1 MTHMLAAVSGKRALA
16 GSPWAGHARPL
27 QAVQTSPQKNFKRPH
42 PCHNSDTTGWYD
54 GENGTGKETNYEKTR
69 PSAGRRAGPDRL
81 HRRTRGIAS
90 PAEAAPPAETAA
102 IGEAAAAFPVGTLQM
117 AIPQVMD
124 TGTAS
129 VEITF
134 TGLETEPILKLDYA
148 AGVQT
153 KLCDIDLSR
162 QIPVAIMQHGDTVEY
177 FWDSEGSTVFAHT
190 AIRPDGSV
198 EEQTIPEKFYP
209 NFYDEYAAYDIW
221 GTTCKRLDWQTG
233 ELTTASL
240 PFVQLDSVPGAVG
253 SRVLLTRIVSDTPL
267 PEGEGNEEMLDAVL
281 QNSLR
286 EYDFYDPATN
296 TIEKV
301 FDEPYYPED
310 RNELKSYLGY
320 CGDKLYFGVSCTD
333 GASALSR
340 KNTLV
345 SYDRTAGIWQE
356 ECSADAKSG
365 EYSGFWQFLQDGRLK
380 LVVLWRG
387 KDTLTLYSIDNGA
400 RYEVPYE
407 EAGPDA
413 TGNRNFPI
421 ALTDDGRILVTDGYI
436 DRSGVAA
443 SRYALIDLGAYLAGS
458 REYTAV
464 EMWTE

>member
-1 MTHMLAAVSGKRALA
+1 MRKLVLLLASALA
-16 GSPWAGHARPL
+16 LTACTAAPEVSS
-27 QAVQTSPQKNFKRPH
+27 T
-42 PCHNSDTTGWYD
+42 
-54 GENGTGKETNYEKTR
+54 
-69 PSAGRRAGPDRL
+69 
-81 HRRTRGIAS
+81 
-90 PAEAAPPAETAA
+90 AEAAPPAETAA

-117 AIPQVMD
+117 AIPEVMD

-129 VEITF
+129 VEIPF
-134 TGLETEPILKLDYA
+134 SGLEAEPILKLDYA

-177 FWDSEGSTVFAHT
+177 FWDSEGGTVFAHT

-198 EEQTIPEKFYP
+198 EEQTISEKFYP

-240 PFVQLDSVPGAVG
+240 PFVQLDSVLGAVG

-267 PEGEGNEEMLDAVL
+267 PQGEGNEEMLDAVL

-286 EYDFYDPATN
+286 EYDLYDPATN

-310 RNELKSYLGY
+310 HNESKSYLGY

-333 GASALSR
+333 SAAAFSTR
-340 KNTLV
+340 NTLV
-345 SYDRTAGIWQE
+345 SYDRTAGTWQE
-356 ECSADAKSG
+356 ECSADSKGG
-365 EYSGFWQFLQDGRLK
+365 EYSNFWPLLQDGQLR

-387 KDTLTLYSIDNGA
+387 TDTLTLYSIDNGA

-407 EAGPDA
+407 EAGSDA

>member
-1 MTHMLAAVSGKRALA
+1 MKKLALLLTTALALTACTAAPAVSA
-16 GSPWAGHARPL
+16 P
-27 QAVQTSPQKNFKRPH
+27 V
-42 PCHNSDTTGWYD
+42 
-54 GENGTGKETNYEKTR
+54 ET
-69 PSAGRRAGPDRL
+69 
-81 HRRTRGIAS
+81 
-90 PAEAAPPAETAA
+90 APPAETEAT
-102 IGEAAAAFPVGTLQM
+102 GEATAFPVGTLQM
-117 AIPQVMD
+117 AIPEVMN

-129 VEITF
+129 VEIPLS
-134 TGLETEPILKLDYA
+134 GLEAEPILKLDYA

-177 FWDSEGSTVFAHT
+177 FWDSEGGTVFAHT

-240 PFVQLDSVPGAVG
+240 PFVQLDGVPGAVG
-253 SRVLLTRIVSDTPL
+253 SRVLLTRIVSDMPL
-267 PEGEGNEEMLDAVL
+267 PEGEGNEEMRDAVL

-310 RNELKSYLGY
+310 HNELKGYLGY
-320 CGDKLYFGVSCTD
+320 CGDKLYFGVTYTD
-333 GASALSR
+333 GASAFSR

-345 SYDRTAGIWQE
+345 SYDRTAGTWQE
-356 ECSADAKSG
+356 ECSADAKEG
-365 EYSGFWQFLQDGRLK
+365 EGSGFWPFLQDGRLK
-380 LVVLWRG
+380 LVMLWRG
-387 KDTLTLYSIDNGA
+387 TDTLTLYSTDNGA

-407 EAGPDA
+407 EARSSGADA
-413 TGNRNFPI
+413 SGNVNFPI
-421 ALTDDGRILVTDGYI
+421 ALTGDGRVLVTDGYVY
-436 DRSGVAA
+436 RNGVAA
-443 SRYALIDLGAYLAGS
+443 SRYALIGLDAYLTGS

-464 EMWTE
+464 EMWTA

>member
-1 MTHMLAAVSGKRALA
+1 MRKLALLLTTALA
-16 GSPWAGHARPL
+16 LTACTAAPGVS
-27 QAVQTSPQKNFKRPH
+27 
-42 PCHNSDTTGWYD
+42 
-54 GENGTGKETNYEKTR
+54 
-69 PSAGRRAGPDRL
+69 
-81 HRRTRGIAS
+81 S
-90 PAEAAPPAETAA
+90 PAETAPPAETAA
-102 IGEAAAAFPVGTLQM
+102 TGEAAFPVGTLRM
-117 AIPQVMD
+117 AIPEVMD

-129 VEITF
+129 VEIPLS
-134 TGLETEPILKLDYA
+134 GLEAEPILKLDYA

-240 PFVQLDSVPGAVG
+240 PFVQLDGVPGAVG

-286 EYDFYDPATN
+286 EYDLYDPATN

-310 RNELKSYLGY
+310 HNESKSYLGY
-320 CGDKLYFGVSCTD
+320 CGDKLYFGVSYGSD
-333 GASALSR
+333 VSAFSK

-345 SYDRTAGIWQE
+345 SYDRTAGTWQE
-356 ECSADAKSG
+356 ECSAEGKDG
-365 EYSGFWQFLQDGRLK
+365 EYSGFWPFSLDGQLK

-387 KDTLTLYSIDNGA
+387 TDTLTLYSIDNGA

-407 EAGPDA
+407 EARSSGADA
-413 TGNRNFPI
+413 SGNVNFPV
-421 ALTDDGRILVTDGYI
+421 ALTDDGRILVTDGYVY
-436 DRSGVAA
+436 RNGVAA

-464 EMWTE
+464 EMWTA

>member
-1 MTHMLAAVSGKRALA
+1 MAHTLAALSGKRRLREARGPGMPGPYRQSKICRKKISKDPARVTTRTQPGGMMAKTEPERRQTMRKLVLLLASALA
-16 GSPWAGHARPL
+16 LTACTAAPGVS
-27 QAVQTSPQKNFKRPH
+27 
-42 PCHNSDTTGWYD
+42 
-54 GENGTGKETNYEKTR
+54 
-69 PSAGRRAGPDRL
+69 
-81 HRRTRGIAS
+81 S
-90 PAEAAPPAETAA
+90 PAETAPPAETEAT
-102 IGEAAAAFPVGTLQM
+102 GEAAAAFPVGTLQM
-117 AIPQVMD
+117 AIPEVMN

-129 VEITF
+129 IEIPLS
-134 TGLETEPILKLDYA
+134 GLEAEPILKLDYA
-148 AGVQT
+148 TGVQT
-153 KLCDIDLSR
+153 KLCDIDLFR

-177 FWDSEGSTVFAHT
+177 FWDSEGGTVFAHT

-233 ELTTASL
+233 KLTTASL
-240 PFVQLDSVPGAVG
+240 PFVQLDGTCGAIG
-253 SRVLLTRIVSDTPL
+253 SKVLLTRVVSDTPL
-267 PEGEGNEEMLDAVL
+267 PEGEGNEEMRDAVL

-286 EYDFYDPATN
+286 EYDLYDPATN

-301 FDEPYYPED
+301 FDEPYYPEEH
-310 RNELKSYLGY
+310 NELRSYLGY
-320 CGDKLYFGVSCTD
+320 CGDKLYFGVTYTD
-333 GASALSR
+333 SAAAFSTR
-340 KNTLV
+340 NTLV
-345 SYDRTAGIWQE
+345 SYDRTAGTWQE
-356 ECSADAKSG
+356 ECSADSKGG
-365 EYSGFWQFLQDGRLK
+365 EYSNFWPLLQDGQLR

-387 KDTLTLYSIDNGA
+387 TDTLTLYSIDNGA

-407 EAGPDA
+407 EAGSDA

>member
-1 MTHMLAAVSGKRALA
+1 MKKLALLLTTALA
-16 GSPWAGHARPL
+16 LTACTAAPEVSSPA
-27 QAVQTSPQKNFKRPH
+27 
-42 PCHNSDTTGWYD
+42 
-54 GENGTGKETNYEKTR
+54 ET
-69 PSAGRRAGPDRL
+69 
-81 HRRTRGIAS
+81 AS
-90 PAEAAPPAETAA
+90 PAET
-102 IGEAAAAFPVGTLQM
+102 EATGAAAFPVGTLQM
-117 AIPQVMD
+117 AIPEVMD

-148 AGVQT
+148 TGVQT

-198 EEQTIPEKFYP
+198 EEQAIPEKFYP

-240 PFVQLDSVPGAVG
+240 PFVQLDGVPGAVG

-286 EYDFYDPATN
+286 EYDLYDPATN

-310 RNELKSYLGY
+310 HNESKSYLGY
-320 CGDKLYFGVSCTD
+320 CGDKLYFGVSYGSD
-333 GASALSR
+333 VSAFSK

-345 SYDRTAGIWQE
+345 SYDRTAGTWQE
-356 ECSADAKSG
+356 ECSADSKGG
-365 EYSGFWQFLQDGRLK
+365 EYSGFWPFSLDGQLK

-387 KDTLTLYSIDNGA
+387 TDTLTLYSIDNSA

-407 EAGPDA
+407 EARSSGADA
-413 TGNRNFPI
+413 SGNVNFPV
-421 ALTDDGRILVTDGYI
+421 ALTGDGRVLVTDGYVY
-436 DRSGVAA
+436 RNGVAA

-458 REYTAV
+458 REYTPV

>member
-1 MTHMLAAVSGKRALA
+1 MAHTLAAVSGNRRLREARGPGVPGPYRQSKLRRKKISKDPARVTTRTQPGGMMAKTEPERRQTMRKLVLLLAAALA
-16 GSPWAGHARPL
+16 LTACTAAPEVS
-27 QAVQTSPQKNFKRPH
+27 
-42 PCHNSDTTGWYD
+42 
-54 GENGTGKETNYEKTR
+54 
-69 PSAGRRAGPDRL
+69 
-81 HRRTRGIAS
+81 S

-148 AGVQT
+148 VGVQT

-240 PFVQLDSVPGAVG
+240 PFVQLDGTCGAIG
-253 SRVLLTRIVSDTPL
+253 SKVLLTRVVSDTPL
-267 PEGEGNEEMLDAVL
+267 PEGEGNEEMRDAVL

-286 EYDFYDPATN
+286 EYDLYDPATN

-301 FDEPYYPED
+301 FDEPYYPEEH
-310 RNELKSYLGY
+310 NELRSYLGY
-320 CGDKLYFGVSCTD
+320 CGDKLYFGVTYTD
-333 GASALSR
+333 SAAAFSTR
-340 KNTLV
+340 NTLV
-345 SYDRTAGIWQE
+345 SYDRTAGTWQE
-356 ECSADAKSG
+356 ECSADSKGG
-365 EYSGFWQFLQDGRLK
+365 EYSNFWPLLQDGQLR

-387 KDTLTLYSIDNGA
+387 TDTLTLYSIDNGA

-407 EAGPDA
+407 EAGSDA

>member
-1 MTHMLAAVSGKRALA
+1 MRKLVLLLAAALA
-16 GSPWAGHARPL
+16 LTACTAAPEVS
-27 QAVQTSPQKNFKRPH
+27 
-42 PCHNSDTTGWYD
+42 
-54 GENGTGKETNYEKTR
+54 
-69 PSAGRRAGPDRL
+69 
-81 HRRTRGIAS
+81 S

-117 AIPQVMD
+117 AIPEVMD

-129 VEITF
+129 VEIPF
-134 TGLETEPILKLDYA
+134 SGLEAEPILKLDYA

-177 FWDSEGSTVFAHT
+177 FWDSAGGTVFAHT

-233 ELTTASL
+233 KLTTASL
-240 PFVQLDSVPGAVG
+240 PFVQLDGVPGAVG
-253 SRVLLTRIVSDTPL
+253 SRVLLTRVVSDTPL
-267 PEGEGNEEMLDAVL
+267 PEGEGNEEMRDAVL

-286 EYDFYDPATN
+286 EYDLYDPATN

-301 FDEPYYPED
+301 FDEPYYPEEH
-310 RNELKSYLGY
+310 NELRSYLGY
-320 CGDKLYFGVSCTD
+320 CGDKLYFGVTYTD
-333 GASALSR
+333 SAAAFSTR
-340 KNTLV
+340 NTLV
-345 SYDRTAGIWQE
+345 SYDRTAGTWQE
-356 ECSADAKSG
+356 ECSADSKGG
-365 EYSGFWQFLQDGRLK
+365 EYSNFWPLLQDGQLR

-387 KDTLTLYSIDNGA
+387 TDTLTLYSIDNGA

-407 EAGPDA
+407 EAGSDA

>member
-1 MTHMLAAVSGKRALA
+1 MRKLALLLAAALA
-16 GSPWAGHARPL
+16 LTACTAAPGVS
-27 QAVQTSPQKNFKRPH
+27 
-42 PCHNSDTTGWYD
+42 
-54 GENGTGKETNYEKTR
+54 
-69 PSAGRRAGPDRL
+69 
-81 HRRTRGIAS
+81 S
-90 PAEAAPPAETAA
+90 PAETALPAETAA
-102 IGEAAAAFPVGTLQM
+102 TGEAAVFPVGTLQM
-117 AIPQVMD
+117 AIPEVMD

-162 QIPVAIMQHGDTVEY
+162 QIPVAIMQHGDMVEY
-177 FWDSEGSTVFAHT
+177 FWDSEGGTVFAHT

-198 EEQTIPEKFYP
+198 EEQTVPEKFYP

-240 PFVQLDSVPGAVG
+240 PFVQLDGTCGAIG
-253 SRVLLTRIVSDTPL
+253 SKVLLTRIVSDMPL
-267 PEGEGNEEMLDAVL
+267 PEGEGNEEMRDAVL

-286 EYDFYDPATN
+286 EYDLYDPATN

-310 RNELKSYLGY
+310 HNEIKSYLGY
-320 CGDKLYFGVSCTD
+320 CGDKLYFGITYTD
-333 GASALSR
+333 SAAAFSTR
-340 KNTLV
+340 NTLV
-345 SYDRTAGIWQE
+345 SYDRTAGTWQE
-356 ECSADAKSG
+356 ECSADAKGG
-365 EYSGFWQFLQDGRLK
+365 EYSGFWPFSLDGQLK

-387 KDTLTLYSIDNGA
+387 TDTLTLYSIDNSA

-407 EAGPDA
+407 EARSSGADA
-413 TGNRNFPI
+413 SGNRNFPI
-421 ALTDDGRILVTDGYI
+421 ALTGDGRVLVTDGYVY
-436 DRSGVAA
+436 RNGVAA
-443 SRYALIDLGAYLAGS
+443 SRYALIGLDAYLTGS

>member
-1 MTHMLAAVSGKRALA
+1 MKKLVLLLAAALA
-16 GSPWAGHARPL
+16 LTACTAAP
-27 QAVQTSPQKNFKRPH
+27 AVSAPV
-42 PCHNSDTTGWYD
+42 
-54 GENGTGKETNYEKTR
+54 ET
-69 PSAGRRAGPDRL
+69 
-81 HRRTRGIAS
+81 
-90 PAEAAPPAETAA
+90 APPAETENT
-102 IGEAAAAFPVGTLQM
+102 GEAAFPVGTLQM
-117 AIPQVMD
+117 VIPEVMD

-129 VEITF
+129 VEIPF
-134 TGLETEPILKLDYA
+134 SGLEVEPILKLDYA

-177 FWDSEGSTVFAHT
+177 FWDSEGGTVFAHT

-198 EEQTIPEKFYP
+198 EEQTVPKKFYP
-209 NFYDEYAAYDIW
+209 NLYDEYAAYDIW
-221 GTTCKRLDWQTG
+221 GTACTRLDWQTG

-240 PFVQLDSVPGAVG
+240 PFVQLDSVLGAVG

-267 PEGEGNEEMLDAVL
+267 PQGEGNDEMRDAVL

-333 GASALSR
+333 GASALSW

-356 ECSADAKSG
+356 ECSADGKDG
-365 EYSGFWQFLQDGRLK
+365 ESSGFWPFLQDGRLK
-380 LVVLWRG
+380 LVMLWRG
-387 KDTLTLYSIDNGA
+387 TDTLTLYSIDDGA
-400 RYEVPYE
+400 RYGVPYE
-407 EAGPDA
+407 EARSSGADA
-413 TGNRNFPI
+413 SGNVNFPV
-421 ALTDDGRILVTDGYI
+421 ALTGDGRILVTDGYVY
-436 DRSGVAA
+436 RNGVAA
-443 SRYALIDLGAYLAGS
+443 SRYALIGLDAYLAGS

>member
-1 MTHMLAAVSGKRALA
+1 
-16 GSPWAGHARPL
+16 
-27 QAVQTSPQKNFKRPH
+27 
-42 PCHNSDTTGWYD
+42 
-54 GENGTGKETNYEKTR
+54 
-69 PSAGRRAGPDRL
+69 
-81 HRRTRGIAS
+81 
-90 PAEAAPPAETAA
+90 
-102 IGEAAAAFPVGTLQM
+102 M
-117 AIPQVMD
+117 AIPEVMD

-129 VEITF
+129 VEIPF
-134 TGLETEPILKLDYA
+134 SELETEPILKLDYA
-148 AGVQT
+148 TGVQT
-153 KLCDIDLSR
+153 KLCDIDLFR

-177 FWDSEGSTVFAHT
+177 FWDSEGGTVFAHT

-198 EEQTIPEKFYP
+198 EEQTVPRKFYP
-209 NFYDEYAAYDIW
+209 NLYDEYAAYDIW
-221 GTTCKRLDWQTG
+221 GTACTRLDWQTG

-240 PFVQLDSVPGAVG
+240 PFVQLDSVLGAVG

-267 PEGEGNEEMLDAVL
+267 PEGEGNEEMRDAVL

-286 EYDFYDPATN
+286 EYDLYDPATN

-301 FDEPYYPED
+301 FDEPYYPEEH
-310 RNELKSYLGY
+310 NELRSYLGY
-320 CGDKLYFGVSCTD
+320 CGDKLYFGVTYTD
-333 GASALSR
+333 SVAAFSTR
-340 KNTLV
+340 NTLV
-345 SYDRTAGIWQE
+345 SYDRTAGTWQE
-356 ECSADAKSG
+356 ECSADSKGG
-365 EYSGFWQFLQDGRLK
+365 EYSNFWPLLQDGQLK

-387 KDTLTLYSIDNGA
+387 KDALTLYSIDNGA

-407 EAGPDA
+407 EAGSDA

>member
-1 MTHMLAAVSGKRALA
+1 MRKLVLLLTAALA
-16 GSPWAGHARPL
+16 LTACTAAPEVS
-27 QAVQTSPQKNFKRPH
+27 
-42 PCHNSDTTGWYD
+42 
-54 GENGTGKETNYEKTR
+54 
-69 PSAGRRAGPDRL
+69 
-81 HRRTRGIAS
+81 S

-117 AIPQVMD
+117 AIPEVMD
-124 TGTAS
+124 TGAAS
-129 VEITF
+129 VEIPF
-134 TGLETEPILKLDYA
+134 SGLETEPLLKLDYA

-267 PEGEGNEEMLDAVL
+267 PEGEGNEEMRDAVL

-310 RNELKSYLGY
+310 RNELKSYLATAAT
-320 CGDKLYFGVSCTD
+320 SCILGSPARTVRPRSA
-333 GASALSR
+333 GRTRWSAMTAPRAS
-340 KNTLV
+340 
-345 SYDRTAGIWQE
+345 
-356 ECSADAKSG
+356 
-365 EYSGFWQFLQDGRLK
+365 GRRNAAPTPK
-380 LVVLWRG
+380 TG
-387 KDTLTLYSIDNGA
+387 KA
-400 RYEVPYE
+400 
-407 EAGPDA
+407 
-413 TGNRNFPI
+413 
-421 ALTDDGRILVTDGYI
+421 
-436 DRSGVAA
+436 AA
-443 SRYALIDLGAYLAGS
+443 SGRFCRMAASSWWCCGGG
-458 REYTAV
+458 RTP
-464 EMWTE
+464 

>member
-1 MTHMLAAVSGKRALA
+1 MKKLALLLTTALALTACTAAPAVSA
-16 GSPWAGHARPL
+16 P
-27 QAVQTSPQKNFKRPH
+27 V
-42 PCHNSDTTGWYD
+42 
-54 GENGTGKETNYEKTR
+54 ET
-69 PSAGRRAGPDRL
+69 
-81 HRRTRGIAS
+81 
-90 PAEAAPPAETAA
+90 APPAETEAT
-102 IGEAAAAFPVGTLQM
+102 GEAAAAFPVGTLQM
-117 AIPQVMD
+117 AIPEVMN

-129 VEITF
+129 VEIPLS
-134 TGLETEPILKLDYA
+134 GLEAEPILKLDYA
-148 AGVQT
+148 TGVQT

-162 QIPVAIMQHGDTVEY
+162 QFPVAIMQHGDTVEY

-198 EEQTIPEKFYP
+198 EEQTVPEKFYP

-240 PFVQLDSVPGAVG
+240 PFVQLDSVLGAVG
-253 SRVLLTRIVSDTPL
+253 SRVLLTRIVSDMPL
-267 PEGEGNEEMLDAVL
+267 PEGEGNEEMRDAVL

-286 EYDFYDPATN
+286 EYDLYDPATN

-301 FDEPYYPED
+301 FDEPYYPENH
-310 RNELKSYLGY
+310 NELKGYLGY
-320 CGDKLYFGVSCTD
+320 SGDKLYFGVSYGSD
-333 GASALSR
+333 VSALSQ

-345 SYDRTAGIWQE
+345 SYDRTAGTWQE

-365 EYSGFWQFLQDGRLK
+365 EYSGFWPFLQDGQLR

-387 KDTLTLYSIDNGA
+387 TDTLTLYSIDNSA

-407 EAGPDA
+407 EARSSGADA
-413 TGNRNFPI
+413 SGNVNFPI
-421 ALTDDGRILVTDGYI
+421 ALTGDGRVLVTDGYVY
-436 DRSGVAA
+436 RNGVAA

-458 REYTAV
+458 REYTEV
-464 EMWTE
+464 QMWTE

>member
-1 MTHMLAAVSGKRALA
+1 MKKLALLLTTALA
-16 GSPWAGHARPL
+16 LTACTAAPEVS
-27 QAVQTSPQKNFKRPH
+27 
-42 PCHNSDTTGWYD
+42 
-54 GENGTGKETNYEKTR
+54 
-69 PSAGRRAGPDRL
+69 
-81 HRRTRGIAS
+81 S
-90 PAEAAPPAETAA
+90 PAETAPPAETAA
-102 IGEAAAAFPVGTLQM
+102 TGEAAAAFPVGTLQM
-117 AIPQVMD
+117 AIPEVMD

-129 VEITF
+129 VEIPLS
-134 TGLETEPILKLDYA
+134 GLEAEPILKLDYA

-198 EEQTIPEKFYP
+198 EEQTVPEKFYP

-221 GTTCKRLDWQTG
+221 GTTCKRLDWQSG
-233 ELTTASL
+233 ELTTVSL
-240 PFVQLDSVPGAVG
+240 PFVQLDGTCGAIG
-253 SRVLLTRIVSDTPL
+253 SKVLLTRIVSDMPL
-267 PEGEGNEEMLDAVL
+267 PEGEGNEEMRDAVL

-286 EYDFYDPATN
+286 EYDLYDPATN

-310 RNELKSYLGY
+310 HNEIKSYLGY
-320 CGDKLYFGVSCTD
+320 CGDKLYFGVTYTD
-333 GASALSR
+333 SASAFSTR
-340 KNTLV
+340 NTLV
-345 SYDRTAGIWQE
+345 SYDRTAGTWQE
-356 ECSADAKSG
+356 ECSADSKGG
-365 EYSGFWQFLQDGRLK
+365 EYSGFWPFSLDGQLR

-387 KDTLTLYSIDNGA
+387 TDTLTLYSIDNSA

-407 EAGPDA
+407 EARSSGADA
-413 TGNRNFPI
+413 SGNVNFPI
-421 ALTDDGRILVTDGYI
+421 ALTGDGRVLVTDGYVY
-436 DRSGVAA
+436 RNGVAA

-464 EMWTE
+464 EMWTA

>member
-1 MTHMLAAVSGKRALA
+1 MKKLVLLLATALA
-16 GSPWAGHARPL
+16 LTACTAAPGVS
-27 QAVQTSPQKNFKRPH
+27 
-42 PCHNSDTTGWYD
+42 
-54 GENGTGKETNYEKTR
+54 
-69 PSAGRRAGPDRL
+69 
-81 HRRTRGIAS
+81 S
-90 PAEAAPPAETAA
+90 PAETAPPAETEAT
-102 IGEAAAAFPVGTLQM
+102 GEAAAFPVGTLRM
-117 AIPQVMD
+117 VTPEVMN

-129 VEITF
+129 VGIPLS
-134 TGLETEPILKLDYA
+134 GLEAEPILKLDYA
-148 AGVQT
+148 TGVQT
-153 KLCDIDLSR
+153 KLCDIDLFR
-162 QIPVAIMQHGDTVEY
+162 QIPVAIMQHGETVEY
-177 FWDSEGSTVFAHT
+177 FWDSEGGTVFAHT

-240 PFVQLDSVPGAVG
+240 PFVQLDGTCGAIG
-253 SRVLLTRIVSDTPL
+253 SKVLLTRVVSDTPL
-267 PEGEGNEEMLDAVL
+267 PEGEGNEEMRDAVL

-286 EYDFYDPATN
+286 EYDLYDPATN

-310 RNELKSYLGY
+310 HNESKSYLGY
-320 CGDKLYFGVSCTD
+320 CGDKLYFGVTYTD
-333 GASALSR
+333 SASAFSTR
-340 KNTLV
+340 NTLV
-345 SYDRTAGIWQE
+345 SYDRTAGTWQE

-365 EYSGFWQFLQDGRLK
+365 EYSGFWPFLQDGQLK

-387 KDTLTLYSIDNGA
+387 TDTLTLYSIDNSA

-407 EAGPDA
+407 EARSSGADA
-413 TGNRNFPI
+413 SGNVNFPV
-421 ALTDDGRILVTDGYI
+421 ALTGDGRVLVTDGYVY
-436 DRSGVAA
+436 RNGVAA

-464 EMWTE
+464 EMWTA

>member
-1 MTHMLAAVSGKRALA
+1 MAHTLAAVSGKRRLREARGPGVPGPYRQSKLRRKKISKDPARVTTRTQPGGMMAKTEPERRQTMRKLVLLLTAALA
-16 GSPWAGHARPL
+16 LTACTAAPGVS
-27 QAVQTSPQKNFKRPH
+27 
-42 PCHNSDTTGWYD
+42 
-54 GENGTGKETNYEKTR
+54 
-69 PSAGRRAGPDRL
+69 
-81 HRRTRGIAS
+81 S
-90 PAEAAPPAETAA
+90 PAETAPPAETAA
-102 IGEAAAAFPVGTLQM
+102 TGEAAAFPVGTLRM
-117 AIPQVMD
+117 VTPEVMN

-129 VEITF
+129 VGIPLS
-134 TGLETEPILKLDYA
+134 GLEAEPILKLDYA
-148 AGVQT
+148 TGVQT
-153 KLCDIDLSR
+153 KLCDIDLFR

-177 FWDSEGSTVFAHT
+177 FWDSEGGTVFAHT

-221 GTTCKRLDWQTG
+221 GTACKRLDWQTG
-233 ELTTASL
+233 KLTTASL
-240 PFVQLDSVPGAVG
+240 PFVQLDGTCGAIG
-253 SRVLLTRIVSDTPL
+253 SKVLLTRVVSDTPL
-267 PEGEGNEEMLDAVL
+267 PEGEGNEEMRDAVL

-286 EYDFYDPATN
+286 EYDLYDPATN

-301 FDEPYYPED
+301 FDEPYYPEEH
-310 RNELKSYLGY
+310 NELRSYLGY
-320 CGDKLYFGVSCTD
+320 CGDKLYFGVTYTD
-333 GASALSR
+333 SAAAFSTR
-340 KNTLV
+340 NTLV
-345 SYDRTAGIWQE
+345 SYDRTAGTWQE
-356 ECSADAKSG
+356 ECSADSKGG
-365 EYSGFWQFLQDGRLK
+365 EYSNFWPLLQDGQLR

-387 KDTLTLYSIDNGA
+387 TDTLTLYSIDNGA

-407 EAGPDA
+407 EAGSDA

>member
-1 MTHMLAAVSGKRALA
+1 MKKLALLLTTALALTACTAAPAVSA
-16 GSPWAGHARPL
+16 
-27 QAVQTSPQKNFKRPH
+27 
-42 PCHNSDTTGWYD
+42 
-54 GENGTGKETNYEKTR
+54 
-69 PSAGRRAGPDRL
+69 
-81 HRRTRGIAS
+81 
-90 PAEAAPPAETAA
+90 PAETAPPAETAA
-102 IGEAAAAFPVGTLQM
+102 TGEAAAAFPVGTLQM
-117 AIPQVMD
+117 AIPEVMD

-148 AGVQT
+148 TGVQT

-190 AIRPDGSV
+190 VIRPDGSV
-198 EEQTIPEKFYP
+198 EEQTVPEKFYP

-221 GTTCKRLDWQTG
+221 GTICKRLDWQTG

-240 PFVQLDSVPGAVG
+240 PFVQLDGTCGAIG
-253 SRVLLTRIVSDTPL
+253 SKVLLTRIVSDTPL
-267 PEGEGNEEMLDAVL
+267 PEGEGNEEMRDAVL

-286 EYDFYDPATN
+286 EYDLYDPATN

-310 RNELKSYLGY
+310 HNEIKSYLGY
-320 CGDKLYFGVSCTD
+320 CGDKLYFGVTYTD
-333 GASALSR
+333 SAAAFSTR
-340 KNTLV
+340 NTLV
-345 SYDRTAGIWQE
+345 SYDRTAGTWQE
-356 ECSADAKSG
+356 ECSADSKGG
-365 EYSGFWQFLQDGRLK
+365 EYSGFWPFSLDGQLK

-387 KDTLTLYSIDNGA
+387 TDTLTLYSIDNSA

-407 EAGPDA
+407 EARSSGADA
-413 TGNRNFPI
+413 SGNVNFPV
-421 ALTDDGRILVTDGYI
+421 ALTGDGRVLVTDGYVY
-436 DRSGVAA
+436 RNGVAA

-458 REYTAV
+458 REYTPV

>member
-1 MTHMLAAVSGKRALA
+1 MAHTLTAVPGKRRLWKARGPGVPGPYRQSKLRRKKILKDPARVTTRTQPGGMLAKTEPERRKTMRKLVLLLAATLALTACTAAPEVS
-16 GSPWAGHARPL
+16 
-27 QAVQTSPQKNFKRPH
+27 
-42 PCHNSDTTGWYD
+42 
-54 GENGTGKETNYEKTR
+54 
-69 PSAGRRAGPDRL
+69 
-81 HRRTRGIAS
+81 S

-117 AIPQVMD
+117 AIPEVMD

-129 VEITF
+129 VEIPF
-134 TGLETEPILKLDYA
+134 SGLEAEPILKLDYA

-233 ELTTASL
+233 KLTTASL
-240 PFVQLDSVPGAVG
+240 PFVQLDGTCGAIG
-253 SRVLLTRIVSDTPL
+253 SKVLLTRVVSDTPL
-267 PEGEGNEEMLDAVL
+267 PEGEGNEEMRDAVL

-286 EYDFYDPATN
+286 EYDLYDPATN

-301 FDEPYYPED
+301 FDEPYYPEEH
-310 RNELKSYLGY
+310 NELRSYLGY
-320 CGDKLYFGVSCTD
+320 CGDKLYFGVTYTD
-333 GASALSR
+333 SAAAFSTR
-340 KNTLV
+340 NTLV
-345 SYDRTAGIWQE
+345 SYDRTAGTWQE
-356 ECSADAKSG
+356 ECSADSKGG
-365 EYSGFWQFLQDGRLK
+365 EYSNFWPLLQDGQLR

-387 KDTLTLYSIDNGA
+387 TDTLTLYSIDNGA

-407 EAGPDA
+407 EAGSDA

>member
-1 MTHMLAAVSGKRALA
+1 MRKLVLLLAAALA
-16 GSPWAGHARPL
+16 LTACTAAPEVS
-27 QAVQTSPQKNFKRPH
+27 
-42 PCHNSDTTGWYD
+42 
-54 GENGTGKETNYEKTR
+54 
-69 PSAGRRAGPDRL
+69 
-81 HRRTRGIAS
+81 S

-117 AIPQVMD
+117 AIPEVMD
-124 TGTAS
+124 TGAAS

-148 AGVQT
+148 VGVQT

-221 GTTCKRLDWQTG
+221 GTTCTRLDWQTG

-286 EYDFYDPATN
+286 EYDLYDPATN

-310 RNELKSYLGY
+310 HNESKSYLGY

-345 SYDRTAGIWQE
+345 SYDRTAGTWQE

-365 EYSGFWQFLQDGRLK
+365 EYSGFWPLLQDGQLR

-387 KDTLTLYSIDNGA
+387 TDTLTLYSIDNGA

-407 EAGPDA
+407 EAGSDA

-436 DRSGVAA
+436 DRGGVAA

>member
-1 MTHMLAAVSGKRALA
+1 MRKLVLLLAAALA
-16 GSPWAGHARPL
+16 LTACTAAPEVS
-27 QAVQTSPQKNFKRPH
+27 
-42 PCHNSDTTGWYD
+42 
-54 GENGTGKETNYEKTR
+54 
-69 PSAGRRAGPDRL
+69 
-81 HRRTRGIAS
+81 S

-102 IGEAAAAFPVGTLQM
+102 IGEAATAFPVGTLQM
-117 AIPQVMD
+117 AIPEVMD

-148 AGVQT
+148 VGVQT

-221 GTTCKRLDWQTG
+221 GTACKRLDWQTG

-240 PFVQLDSVPGAVG
+240 PFVQLDGVPGAVG
-253 SRVLLTRIVSDTPL
+253 SRVLLTRIVSD
-267 PEGEGNEEMLDAVL
+267 
-281 QNSLR
+281 
-286 EYDFYDPATN
+286 
-296 TIEKV
+296 
-301 FDEPYYPED
+301 
-310 RNELKSYLGY
+310 
-320 CGDKLYFGVSCTD
+320 
-333 GASALSR
+333 
-340 KNTLV
+340 
-345 SYDRTAGIWQE
+345 
-356 ECSADAKSG
+356 
-365 EYSGFWQFLQDGRLK
+365 
-380 LVVLWRG
+380 
-387 KDTLTLYSIDNGA
+387 A

-407 EAGPDA
+407 EAGSDA

-436 DRSGVAA
+436 DRGGVAA
-443 SRYALIDLGAYLAGS
+443 SRYALIDLDAYLAGS

>member
-1 MTHMLAAVSGKRALA
+1 MKKLALLLTTALALTACTAAPAVSA
-16 GSPWAGHARPL
+16 P
-27 QAVQTSPQKNFKRPH
+27 V
-42 PCHNSDTTGWYD
+42 
-54 GENGTGKETNYEKTR
+54 ET
-69 PSAGRRAGPDRL
+69 
-81 HRRTRGIAS
+81 
-90 PAEAAPPAETAA
+90 APPAETEAT
-102 IGEAAAAFPVGTLQM
+102 GEAAAAFPVGTLQM
-117 AIPQVMD
+117 AIPEVMN

-129 VEITF
+129 VEIPLS
-134 TGLETEPILKLDYA
+134 GLEAEPILKLDYA
-148 AGVQT
+148 TGVQT

-162 QIPVAIMQHGDTVEY
+162 QFPVAIMQHGDTVEY

-198 EEQTIPEKFYP
+198 EEQTVPEKFYP

-240 PFVQLDSVPGAVG
+240 PFVQLDSVLGAVG
-253 SRVLLTRIVSDTPL
+253 SRVLLTRIVSDMPL
-267 PEGEGNEEMLDAVL
+267 PEGEGNEEMRDAVL

-286 EYDFYDPATN
+286 EYDLYDPATN

-301 FDEPYYPED
+301 FDEPYYPENH
-310 RNELKSYLGY
+310 NELKGYLGY
-320 CGDKLYFGVSCTD
+320 SGDKLYFGVSYGSD
-333 GASALSR
+333 VSALSQ

-345 SYDRTAGIWQE
+345 SYDRTAGTWQE

-365 EYSGFWQFLQDGRLK
+365 EYSGFWPFLQDGQLR

-387 KDTLTLYSIDNGA
+387 TDTLTLYSIDNSA

-407 EAGPDA
+407 EARSSGADA
-413 TGNRNFPI
+413 SGNVNFPI
-421 ALTDDGRILVTDGYI
+421 ALTGDGRVLVTDGYVY
-436 DRSGVAA
+436 RNGVAA

-458 REYTAV
+458 REYTPV
-464 EMWTE
+464 EMWTA

>member
-1 MTHMLAAVSGKRALA
+1 MAHTLAAVSGKRRLREARGPGMPGPYRQSKICRKKISKDPARVTTRTQPGGMMAKTEPERRQTMRKLVLLLAAALA
-16 GSPWAGHARPL
+16 LTACTAAPEVS
-27 QAVQTSPQKNFKRPH
+27 
-42 PCHNSDTTGWYD
+42 
-54 GENGTGKETNYEKTR
+54 
-69 PSAGRRAGPDRL
+69 
-81 HRRTRGIAS
+81 S

-102 IGEAAAAFPVGTLQM
+102 IGEAATAFPVGTLQM
-117 AIPQVMD
+117 AIPEVMD
-124 TGTAS
+124 TGAAS
-129 VEITF
+129 VEIPF
-134 TGLETEPILKLDYA
+134 SGLETEPILKLDYA

-233 ELTTASL
+233 KLTTASL
-240 PFVQLDSVPGAVG
+240 PFVQLDGTCGAIG
-253 SRVLLTRIVSDTPL
+253 SKVLLTRVVSDTPL
-267 PEGEGNEEMLDAVL
+267 PEGEGNEEMRDAVL

-286 EYDFYDPATN
+286 EYDLYDPATN

-301 FDEPYYPED
+301 FDEPYYPEEH
-310 RNELKSYLGY
+310 NELRSYLGY
-320 CGDKLYFGVSCTD
+320 CGDKLYFGVTYTD
-333 GASALSR
+333 SAAAFSTR
-340 KNTLV
+340 NTLV
-345 SYDRTAGIWQE
+345 SYDRTAGTWQE
-356 ECSADAKSG
+356 ECSADSKGG
-365 EYSGFWQFLQDGRLK
+365 EYSNFWPLLQDGQLR

-387 KDTLTLYSIDNGA
+387 TDTLTLYSIDNGA

-407 EAGPDA
+407 EAGSDA

-443 SRYALIDLGAYLAGS
+443 SRYALIDFGAYLAGS

>member
-1 MTHMLAAVSGKRALA
+1 MRKLVLLLAAALA
-16 GSPWAGHARPL
+16 LTACTAAP
-27 QAVQTSPQKNFKRPH
+27 AVSAPV
-42 PCHNSDTTGWYD
+42 
-54 GENGTGKETNYEKTR
+54 ET
-69 PSAGRRAGPDRL
+69 
-81 HRRTRGIAS
+81 
-90 PAEAAPPAETAA
+90 APPAETEAT
-102 IGEAAAAFPVGTLQM
+102 GEAAFPVGTLQM
-117 AIPQVMD
+117 AIPEVMD

-129 VEITF
+129 VEIPLS
-134 TGLETEPILKLDYA
+134 GLEAEPILKLDYA

-177 FWDSEGSTVFAHT
+177 FWDSEGGTVFAHT

-253 SRVLLTRIVSDTPL
+253 SRVLLTRIVSDMPL

-286 EYDFYDPATN
+286 EYDLYDPATN

-310 RNELKSYLGY
+310 HNESKSYLG
-320 CGDKLYFGVSCTD
+320 
-333 GASALSR
+333 
-340 KNTLV
+340 
-345 SYDRTAGIWQE
+345 
-356 ECSADAKSG
+356 
-365 EYSGFWQFLQDGRLK
+365 
-380 LVVLWRG
+380 
-387 KDTLTLYSIDNGA
+387 
-400 RYEVPYE
+400 
-407 EAGPDA
+407 
-413 TGNRNFPI
+413 
-421 ALTDDGRILVTDGYI
+421 
-436 DRSGVAA
+436 
-443 SRYALIDLGAYLAGS
+443 
-458 REYTAV
+458 
-464 EMWTE
+464 

>member
-1 MTHMLAAVSGKRALA
+1 MAHTLAAVSGKRRLREARGPGMPGPYRQSKLRRKKISKDPIRVTTRTQPGGMMAKTEPERRQTMRKLVLLLAAALA
-16 GSPWAGHARPL
+16 LTACTVAPEVS
-27 QAVQTSPQKNFKRPH
+27 
-42 PCHNSDTTGWYD
+42 
-54 GENGTGKETNYEKTR
+54 
-69 PSAGRRAGPDRL
+69 
-81 HRRTRGIAS
+81 S

-102 IGEAAAAFPVGTLQM
+102 TGEAAAAFPVGTLQM
-117 AIPQVMD
+117 AIPEVMD
-124 TGTAS
+124 TGAAS
-129 VEITF
+129 VEIPF
-134 TGLETEPILKLDYA
+134 SGLETEPILKLDYA

-233 ELTTASL
+233 KLTTASL
-240 PFVQLDSVPGAVG
+240 PFVQLDGTCGAIG
-253 SRVLLTRIVSDTPL
+253 SKVLLTRVVSDTPL
-267 PEGEGNEEMLDAVL
+267 PEGEGNEEMRDAVL

-286 EYDFYDPATN
+286 EYDLYDPATN

-301 FDEPYYPED
+301 FDEPYYPEEH
-310 RNELKSYLGY
+310 NELRSYLGY
-320 CGDKLYFGVSCTD
+320 CGDKLYFGVTYTD
-333 GASALSR
+333 SAAAFSTR
-340 KNTLV
+340 NTLV
-345 SYDRTAGIWQE
+345 SYDRTAGTWQE
-356 ECSADAKSG
+356 ECSADSKGG
-365 EYSGFWQFLQDGRLK
+365 EYSNFWPLLQDGQLR

-387 KDTLTLYSIDNGA
+387 TDTLTLYSIDNGA

-407 EAGPDA
+407 EAGSDA

>member
-1 MTHMLAAVSGKRALA
+1 MRKLVLLLAAALA
-16 GSPWAGHARPL
+16 LTACTAAPEESS
-27 QAVQTSPQKNFKRPH
+27 T
-42 PCHNSDTTGWYD
+42 
-54 GENGTGKETNYEKTR
+54 
-69 PSAGRRAGPDRL
+69 
-81 HRRTRGIAS
+81 
-90 PAEAAPPAETAA
+90 AEAAPPAETAA

-117 AIPQVMD
+117 AIPEVMD

-129 VEITF
+129 VGIPLS
-134 TGLETEPILKLDYA
+134 GLEAEPILKLDYA
-148 AGVQT
+148 TGVQT
-153 KLCDIDLSR
+153 KLCDIDLFR

-177 FWDSEGSTVFAHT
+177 FWDSEGGTVFAHT

-233 ELTTASL
+233 KLTTASL
-240 PFVQLDSVPGAVG
+240 PFVQLDGTCGAIG
-253 SRVLLTRIVSDTPL
+253 SKVLLTRVVSDTPL
-267 PEGEGNEEMLDAVL
+267 PEGEGNEEMRDAVL

-286 EYDFYDPATN
+286 EYDLYDPATN

-301 FDEPYYPED
+301 FDEPYYPEEH
-310 RNELKSYLGY
+310 NELRSYLGY
-320 CGDKLYFGVSCTD
+320 CGDKLYFGVTYTD
-333 GASALSR
+333 SAAAFSTR
-340 KNTLV
+340 NTLV
-345 SYDRTAGIWQE
+345 SYDRTAGTWQE
-356 ECSADAKSG
+356 ECSADSKGG
-365 EYSGFWQFLQDGRLK
+365 EYSNFWPLLQDGQLR

-387 KDTLTLYSIDNGA
+387 TDTLTLYSIDNGA

-407 EAGPDA
+407 EAQSSGADA
-413 TGNRNFPI
+413 TGNKNFPV
-421 ALTDDGRILVTDGYI
+421 ALTEDGRILVTDGYVY
-436 DRSGVAA
+436 RNGVAA

>member
-1 MTHMLAAVSGKRALA
+1 MRKLVLLLTAALA
-16 GSPWAGHARPL
+16 LTACTAAPEVS
-27 QAVQTSPQKNFKRPH
+27 
-42 PCHNSDTTGWYD
+42 
-54 GENGTGKETNYEKTR
+54 
-69 PSAGRRAGPDRL
+69 
-81 HRRTRGIAS
+81 S

-148 AGVQT
+148 VGVQT

-177 FWDSEGSTVFAHT
+177 FWDSEGGTVFAHT

-221 GTTCKRLDWQTG
+221 GTTCTRLDWQTG

-240 PFVQLDSVPGAVG
+240 PFVQLDGVPGAVG

-286 EYDFYDPATN
+286 EYDLYDPATN

-310 RNELKSYLGY
+310 HNESKSYLGY
-320 CGDKLYFGVSCTD
+320 CGDKLYFGVSHAD
-333 GASALSR
+333 GVPALSQ

-345 SYDRTAGIWQE
+345 SYDRTAGTWQE

-365 EYSGFWQFLQDGRLK
+365 EYSGFWPFLQDGRLK
-380 LVVLWRG
+380 LVVLWG
-387 KDTLTLYSIDNGA
+387 G
-400 RYEVPYE
+400 E
-407 EAGPDA
+407 GHPDA
-413 TGNRNFPI
+413 LQHRQ
-421 ALTDDGRILVTDGYI
+421 R
-436 DRSGVAA
+436 R
-443 SRYALIDLGAYLAGS
+443 
-458 REYTAV
+458 AV
-464 EMWTE
+464 RGPL

>member
-1 MTHMLAAVSGKRALA
+1 MRKLVLLLTAALA
-16 GSPWAGHARPL
+16 LTACTAAPEVS
-27 QAVQTSPQKNFKRPH
+27 
-42 PCHNSDTTGWYD
+42 
-54 GENGTGKETNYEKTR
+54 
-69 PSAGRRAGPDRL
+69 
-81 HRRTRGIAS
+81 S

-102 IGEAAAAFPVGTLQM
+102 TGEAAAAFPVGTLQM
-117 AIPQVMD
+117 SIPQVMD

-221 GTTCKRLDWQTG
+221 GTACTRLDWQTG

-240 PFVQLDSVPGAVG
+240 PFVQLDSVLGAVG

-267 PEGEGNEEMLDAVL
+267 PQGEGNEEMLDAVL

-286 EYDFYDPATN
+286 EYDLYDPATN

-301 FDEPYYPED
+301 FD
-310 RNELKSYLGY
+310 
-320 CGDKLYFGVSCTD
+320 
-333 GASALSR
+333 
-340 KNTLV
+340 
-345 SYDRTAGIWQE
+345 
-356 ECSADAKSG
+356 
-365 EYSGFWQFLQDGRLK
+365 
-380 LVVLWRG
+380 
-387 KDTLTLYSIDNGA
+387 
-400 RYEVPYE
+400 
-407 EAGPDA
+407 
-413 TGNRNFPI
+413 
-421 ALTDDGRILVTDGYI
+421 
-436 DRSGVAA
+436 
-443 SRYALIDLGAYLAGS
+443 
-458 REYTAV
+458 
-464 EMWTE
+464 